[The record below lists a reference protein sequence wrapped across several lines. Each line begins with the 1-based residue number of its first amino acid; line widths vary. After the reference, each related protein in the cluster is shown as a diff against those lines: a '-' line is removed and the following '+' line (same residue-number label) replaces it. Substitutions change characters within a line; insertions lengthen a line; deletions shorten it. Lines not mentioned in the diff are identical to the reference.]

1 MTFKKPLA
9 RQLLFWILLSSSLLT
24 LMITCFH
31 LYLDYRDDL
40 SAIDSRLQQIE
51 SSYLSTISAA
61 LWSEDLTQLEV
72 QITGIKN
79 LPDVALVRLAGPEK
93 MLFSQGD
100 NLSQYTKE
108 GRWPV
113 TYDFDGGK
121 ELLGELYLVIDLLPV
136 YQQLGRKALLTLV
149 TQGAKTFIASLIIFF
164 IVYYLV
170 TRHLSHITSSMA
182 SFKITDDHLR
192 DLSLDRHTQYDD
204 ELGYLVDEYNKMNKE
219 ISTAFLALTH
229 QKQKAEAVNRIKS
242 EFLANMSHE
251 VKTPMN
257 GVYGMTQLLMETELS
272 AEQQE
277 YINVIKNSSEHMLA
291 LLNNILD
298 FSKIEANKIELDLKP
313 FQLSLLLNEVVQL
326 FQTSA
331 DEKKLTLSKVINNN
345 VVDDFIGDSVRLKQ
359 ILVNLLSNALK
370 FTAHG
375 SIDIKIKVT
384 PLNNEQL
391 NQATL
396 TFSVTDSGI
405 GIPED
410 KQSII
415 FEQFTQA
422 DSSTT
427 RHYGGT
433 GLGLSICHRLVSLMG
448 GDLKLINNENVG
460 CCFYFSL
467 TLELEEVETVTKNKQ
482 EQITADNQP
491 KAKKLMSQLTR
502 ANILLVEDSRI
513 NQQVCRALL
522 KDIGCNVV
530 IANNGKEAIQ
540 NWHEQS
546 IDLILMDCHMPVMD
560 GFEATVAIRQAEAKS
575 TSPVPI
581 IAVSASNG
589 DEDKKRCLA
598 AGMNGFIAKPYV
610 KDVLYKT
617 IRKQLLV

>member
-9 RQLLFWILLSSSLLT
+9 RQLLFWILLSSSILT
-24 LMITCFH
+24 LLITCFH
-31 LYLDYRDDL
+31 FYLDYRDDL

-51 SSYLSTISAA
+51 SSYLSTLASA

-72 QITGIKN
+72 QVTGIKN
-79 LPDVALVRLAGPEK
+79 LPEVALVRLTGPEK
-93 MLFSQGD
+93 LLFSQGD

-113 TYDFDGGK
+113 TYDFAGGK
-121 ELLGELYLVIDLLPV
+121 ELLGELYVVIDLLPV
-136 YQQLGRKALLTLV
+136 YQQLGRKALLTLA

-170 TRHLSHITSSMA
+170 TRHLSQITHSMA
-182 SFKITDDHLR
+182 SFEITDDHSS
-192 DLSLDRHTQYDD
+192 DLTLNRHTQYDD
-204 ELGYLVDEYNKMNKE
+204 ELGYLVDEYNKKNKE
-219 ISTAFLALTH
+219 ISTAFLALTE
-229 QKQKAEAVNRIKS
+229 QKQKAETVNRIKS

-257 GVYGMTQLLMETELS
+257 GVYGMTQLLMETDLNS
-272 AEQQE
+272 EQQE

-326 FQTSA
+326 FQTGA
-331 DEKKLTLSKVINNN
+331 DEKKLILSSVINNN
-345 VVDDFIGDSVRLKQ
+345 LDDTFIGDSVRLKQ

-370 FTAHG
+370 FTTYGA
-375 SIDIKIKVT
+375 INIKVEVT
-384 PLNNEQL
+384 PLQSEPL
-391 NQATL
+391 NCATL

-405 GIPED
+405 GIPKD
-410 KQSII
+410 KQSKI

-433 GLGLSICHRLVSLMG
+433 GLGLSICDRLVSLMG
-448 GDLKLINNENVG
+448 GELKIINNETVG
-460 CCFYFSL
+460 SCFYFSL
-467 TLELEEVETVTKNKQ
+467 TLELGGTETATKNRQ
-482 EQITADNQP
+482 EQRTAGNEREV
-491 KAKKLMSQLTR
+491 KKLTRLTTR
-502 ANILLVEDSRI
+502 TNVLLVEDSRI

-522 KDIGCNVV
+522 KDIGCDVV

-546 IDLILMDCHMPVMD
+546 IDIILMDCHMPVMD

-575 TSPVPI
+575 TTPVPI

-598 AGMNGFIAKPYV
+598 VGMNGFIEKPYI

-617 IRKQLLV
+617 IREQLSV

>member
-1 MTFKKPLA
+1 L
-9 RQLLFWILLSSSLLT
+9 
-24 LMITCFH
+24 ITCFH
-31 LYLDYRDDL
+31 FYLDYRDDL

-51 SSYLSTISAA
+51 SSYLSTLASA

-72 QITGIKN
+72 QVTGIKN
-79 LPDVALVRLAGPEK
+79 LPEVALVRLTRPEK
-93 MLFSQGD
+93 LLFSQGD

-113 TYDFDGGK
+113 TYDFAGGK
-121 ELLGELYLVIDLLPV
+121 ELLGELYVVIDLLPV
-136 YQQLGRKALLTLV
+136 YQQLGRKALLTLA

-170 TRHLSHITSSMA
+170 TRHLSQITHSMA
-182 SFKITDDHLR
+182 SFEITDDHSS
-192 DLSLDRHTQYDD
+192 DLTLNRHTQYDD
-204 ELGYLVDEYNKMNKE
+204 ELGYLVDEYNKKNKE
-219 ISTAFLALTH
+219 ISTAFLALTE
-229 QKQKAEAVNRIKS
+229 QKQKAETVNRIKS

-257 GVYGMTQLLMETELS
+257 GVYGMTQLLMETDLNS
-272 AEQQE
+272 EQQE

-326 FQTSA
+326 FQTGA
-331 DEKKLTLSKVINNN
+331 DEKKLILSSVINNN
-345 VVDDFIGDSVRLKQ
+345 LDDTFIGDSVRLKQ

-370 FTAHG
+370 FTTYGA
-375 SIDIKIKVT
+375 INIKVEVT
-384 PLNNEQL
+384 PLQSEPL
-391 NQATL
+391 NCATL

-405 GIPED
+405 GIPKD
-410 KQSII
+410 KQSKI

-433 GLGLSICHRLVSLMG
+433 GLGLSICDRLVSLMG
-448 GDLKLINNENVG
+448 GELKIINNETVG
-460 CCFYFSL
+460 SCFYFSL
-467 TLELEEVETVTKNKQ
+467 TLELGGTETATKNRQ
-482 EQITADNQP
+482 EQRTAGNEREV
-491 KAKKLMSQLTR
+491 KKLTRLTTR
-502 ANILLVEDSRI
+502 TNVLLVEDSRI

-522 KDIGCNVV
+522 KDIGCDVV

-546 IDLILMDCHMPVMD
+546 IDIILMDCHMPVMD

-575 TSPVPI
+575 TTPVPI

-598 AGMNGFIAKPYV
+598 VGMNGFIEKPYI

-617 IRKQLLV
+617 IREQLSV

>member
-1 MTFKKPLA
+1 LTFKKPLA
-9 RQLLFWILLSSSLLT
+9 RQLLFWILLSSSILT
-24 LMITCFH
+24 LLITCFH
-31 LYLDYRDDL
+31 FYLDYRDDL

-51 SSYLSTISAA
+51 SSYLSTLASA

-72 QITGIKN
+72 QVTGIKN
-79 LPDVALVRLAGPEK
+79 LPEVALVRLTRPEK
-93 MLFSQGD
+93 LLFSQGD

-113 TYDFDGGK
+113 TYDFAGGK
-121 ELLGELYLVIDLLPV
+121 ELLGELYVVIDLLPV
-136 YQQLGRKALLTLV
+136 YQQLGRKALLTLA
-149 TQGAKTFIASLIIFF
+149 TQGAKTFIVSLIIFF

-170 TRHLSHITSSMA
+170 TRHLSQITHSMA
-182 SFKITDDHLR
+182 SFEITDDHSS
-192 DLSLDRHTQYDD
+192 DLTLDRHTQYDD
-204 ELGYLVDEYNKMNKE
+204 ELGYLVDEYNKKNKE
-219 ISTAFLALTH
+219 ISTAFLALTE
-229 QKQKAEAVNRIKS
+229 QKQKAETVNRIKS

-257 GVYGMTQLLMETELS
+257 GVYGMTQLLMETDLNS
-272 AEQQE
+272 EQQE

-326 FQTSA
+326 FQTGA
-331 DEKKLTLSKVINNN
+331 DEKKLILSSVINNN
-345 VVDDFIGDSVRLKQ
+345 LDDTFIGDSVRLKQ

-370 FTAHG
+370 FTTYGA
-375 SIDIKIKVT
+375 INIKVEVT
-384 PLNNEQL
+384 PLQSEPL
-391 NQATL
+391 NCATL

-405 GIPED
+405 GIPKD
-410 KQSII
+410 KQSKI

-433 GLGLSICHRLVSLMG
+433 GLGLSICDRLVSLMG
-448 GDLKLINNENVG
+448 GELKIINNETVG
-460 CCFYFSL
+460 SCFYFSL
-467 TLELEEVETVTKNKQ
+467 TLELGGTETATKNRQ
-482 EQITADNQP
+482 EQRTAGNEREV
-491 KAKKLMSQLTR
+491 KKLTRLTTR
-502 ANILLVEDSRI
+502 TNVLLVEDSRI

-522 KDIGCNVV
+522 KDIGCDVV

-546 IDLILMDCHMPVMD
+546 IDIILMDCHMPVMD

-575 TSPVPI
+575 TTPVPI

-598 AGMNGFIAKPYV
+598 VGMNGFIEKPYI

-617 IRKQLLV
+617 IREQLLI